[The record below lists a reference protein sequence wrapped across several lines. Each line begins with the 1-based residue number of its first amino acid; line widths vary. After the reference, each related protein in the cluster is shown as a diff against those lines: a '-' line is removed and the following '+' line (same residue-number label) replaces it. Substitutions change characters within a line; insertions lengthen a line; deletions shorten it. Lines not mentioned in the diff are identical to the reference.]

1 MYNLKTKVEDLDV
14 DKLKTVSVNLKKLS
28 DAVSKN
34 VVKKTKCKKI
44 NLKVNN
50 LVNEIPDTSTSIH
63 INQYNVDEQ
72 N

>member
-1 MYNLKTKVEDLDV
+1 MNNLKTKVEDLDV

-50 LVNEIPDTSTSIH
+50 L
-63 INQYNVDEQ
+63 
-72 N
+72 

>member
-1 MYNLKTKVEDLDV
+1 MNNLKTKVEDLDV

-28 DAVSKN
+28 DTVSKN

-44 NLKVNN
+44 NLKVNK

>member
-1 MYNLKTKVEDLDV
+1 M
-14 DKLKTVSVNLKKLS
+14 KTVSVYLKKLS

-34 VVKKTKCKKI
+34 IVKKTKCKKL

-50 LVNEIPDTSTSIH
+50 LANEIPDTSTSIH

>member
-1 MYNLKTKVEDLDV
+1 MNNLKTKVEDLDV

-28 DAVSKN
+28 DPVSKN